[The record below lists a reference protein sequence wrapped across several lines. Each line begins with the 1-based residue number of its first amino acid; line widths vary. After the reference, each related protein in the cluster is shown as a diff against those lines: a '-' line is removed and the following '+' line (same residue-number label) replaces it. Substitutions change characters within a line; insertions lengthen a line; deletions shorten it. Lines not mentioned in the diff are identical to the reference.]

1 MLATASR
8 ALARRSRIASTAAR
22 FKAACQSQIAELQTS
37 ASSALFFSSGGHSQ
51 AAALNGTI
59 PHAPKGFVTSA
70 PTAAS
75 NGTVLAAEA
84 TVLHDED
91 IHSNEEV
98 FFYFL

>member
-8 ALARRSRIASTAAR
+8 ALARRGRIASTAAR
-22 FKAACQSQIAELQTS
+22 FTAACQSQIAELHTTANS
-37 ASSALFFSSGGHSQ
+37 APFFSSGGHSQ
-51 AAALNGTI
+51 AAALNGAV

-84 TVLHDED
+84 AVLNDGD
-91 IHSNEEV
+91 ILSNEEV
-98 FFYFL
+98 C